1 MAKDSFDS
9 WEKFLNPKKLK
20 DSLIRASIYLS
31 AYEVLKTSIIDH
43 LTGFFASEW
52 KFNKTTGQIET
63 IQSESYRK
71 KVRSLYPKDEFHSCC
86 LWFFENK
93 AIDKSDL
100 DAIPKIRKHRN
111 AIAHEL
117 PNFLGSPNYEV
128 DKTLLDKT
136 IEIIEKV
143 DKWWIKEIEVPTN
156 PDFDDMDYD
165 EIKWDEVLS
174 GNMILISFL
183 SSIYDGDDTFL
194 RLFHKEFVE
203 KWKKL
208 KG

>member
-1 MAKDSFDS
+1 M
-9 WEKFLNPKKLK
+9 
-20 DSLIRASIYLS
+20 
-31 AYEVLKTSIIDH
+31 
-43 LTGFFASEW
+43 
-52 KFNKTTGQIET
+52 
-63 IQSESYRK
+63 
-71 KVRSLYPKDEFHSCC
+71 
-86 LWFFENK
+86 
-93 AIDKSDL
+93 
-100 DAIPKIRKHRN
+100 
-111 AIAHEL
+111 
-117 PNFLGSPNYEV
+117 
-128 DKTLLDKT
+128 LDKT

-143 DKWWIKEIEVPTN
+143 DKWWIKEIEIPTN